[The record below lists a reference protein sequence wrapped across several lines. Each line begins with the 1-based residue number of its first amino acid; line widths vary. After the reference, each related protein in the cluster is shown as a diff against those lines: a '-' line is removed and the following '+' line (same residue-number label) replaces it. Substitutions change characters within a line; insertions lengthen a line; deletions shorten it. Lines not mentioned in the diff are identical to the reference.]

1 MLACSRRRTCRSAE
15 ALRSVRPMTNLRR
28 AAVAGSWY
36 PGSAP
41 ALQAA
46 VDSHL
51 ARAAA
56 PDAGGD
62 LVALI
67 VPHAG
72 LMYSGPV
79 AAHAY
84 RLLSTSSFET
94 AVIVG
99 PSHFV
104 GFDGVA
110 LYSSGGFD
118 TPLGVVEV
126 DEQLASRLLRA
137 SPIVRASNSP
147 HAREHSLEMQLPFV
161 RRLAPS
167 MRIVPMLMGHQTP
180 QTAAALAAALAEVVA
195 GEPVLLIASTDLSH
209 YHSAD
214 VAHRLDSVV

>member
-1 MLACSRRRTCRSAE
+1 
-15 ALRSVRPMTNLRR
+15 MTPKVRR

-36 PGSAP
+36 PGTAP
-41 ALQAA
+41 SLAAA
-46 VDSHL
+46 VDRYL
-51 ARAAA
+51 ANTTQDVA
-56 PDAGGD
+56 GD

-161 RRLAPS
+161 
-167 MRIVPMLMGHQTP
+167 
-180 QTAAALAAALAEVVA
+180 
-195 GEPVLLIASTDLSH
+195 
-209 YHSAD
+209 
-214 VAHRLDSVV
+214 